1 MRRHNEET
9 PHLPRRVQRRTFAE
23 RKATTKLDTEF
34 EILGLKWPR
43 PHANEAKCYS
53 SPPLESGT
61 PSLRLHMLRIVP
73 KSVLSDMNF
82 TPPSLNST
90 CTPPT

>member
-34 EILGLKWPR
+34 EILGLKSPS
-43 PHANEAKCYS
+43 EA
-53 SPPLESGT
+53 PPLTAEMYDGLPLAFVEHAINRSRM
-61 PSLRLHMLRIVP
+61 S
-73 KSVLSDMNF
+73 SE
-82 TPPSLNST
+82 
-90 CTPPT
+90 